1 MIHPTQSYG
10 EGLADYVTRLEAQVT
25 QARIWTLLVA
35 LLCYPLPQL
44 YLISLTPDTWPAWAR
59 VTAGL
64 PGLWAAVLLANRI
77 IRAAARRLVT
87 PRPGRGLFG
96 QGDTL

>member
-1 MIHPTQSYG
+1 MIRPTQAYG

-35 LLCYPLPQL
+35 MACYPLPQL
-44 YLISLTPDTWPAWAR
+44 YLISLTPASWPTWAR

-64 PGLWAAVLLANRI
+64 FGLWAAVLLANRI
-77 IRAAARRLVT
+77 ICALARRLVT

-96 QGDTL
+96 EGGTL